1 MRLSD
6 VSIQKPVFAW
16 MLMASLLVFGGIGVT
31 RLGVSKMPDVDF
43 PQVTVNLRFLGAAPE
58 VMESDVVEIV
68 EDACMTVEGIKDI
81 SSVSKQDSA
90 TVTVEFE
97 LGRDIDAALQDVQT
111 KIAQA
116 QRRLP
121 LDMDPPVCSKQNPE
135 DQPIMSVSLS
145 GPLPP
150 AVVSDMARYT
160 VKERLQTVPG
170 VGEITLSGHRE
181 RNVRVWIDEAGLD
194 ARGLT
199 ATDVIAAIGREHVD
213 LPAGRIESV
222 SREMNVRMQGEAVDL
237 TQFRD
242 LVVADRGGMQVRL
255 RDVAVV
261 EDGLEDRRVIARTN
275 GLQAQGLGIKKQR
288 GANAIAVAD
297 AVKKRVLEIRK
308 DLPEELSL
316 DVTFDS
322 TEPVKDSIHEIGF
335 TIALSVLLTAIVCW
349 MFLGSISSTINV
361 LLAIPTSLV
370 GTFAVMYFLGFT
382 LNTFTLLGLSLA
394 VGIVV
399 DDAIMVLENI
409 FRHAEEGETRIRA
422 AVAGAREIA
431 FAALAATAA
440 IIAIFLPVAFMK
452 GIIGAFFFQFGV
464 TISVAVL
471 LSLLEALTLT
481 PSRSAQFLS
490 VGKRTT
496 WFGRAVDGSFE
507 WMARAYRRTL
517 VPALRWRWLSLG
529 AGVAVFAVSFWI
541 APKLRAEMTPSQDI
555 GRVLATIKTPVG
567 SSIDFTDDRVRRCE
581 AMLAGRPEFPITYV
595 AIGGFGGGDVN
606 TANVFVTM
614 PPADQRTIT
623 MQQAMAELRKKWNA
637 VPGVR
642 AIIQDLSIQ
651 GFTAT
656 RGYGVEFNVRGPD
669 WGKLVAE
676 AQSVMAKM
684 RESDL
689 LTDVDTDYQ
698 VGMPELQIRPDRGRA
713 AAMGVSMEAIA
724 ETVNALV
731 GGVRAGQFKDKGRNY
746 DVRVRLLG
754 GQRMAPEDIGRLKVR
769 ARDGTLVPLSA
780 LVSVDTKPTLLAVT
794 RRSRERAITITA
806 NVPQGK
812 SQSDAV
818 EAVRAIGE
826 ETLSRGYTLNFSG
839 SAQVFKDAGREAM
852 FALLLGVVVAYMI
865 LAAQFNSF
873 AHPVSVLAAMPL
885 SLTGA
890 LAALWICDLSI
901 NMYSA
906 IGILLLMGI
915 VKKNS
920 ILLVEF
926 TNHRRILGET
936 RDEALLYACPAR
948 LRPILMTT
956 ISTIVGAVPAAVA
969 IGPGA
974 ELRQPMAV
982 AVIGGL
988 TLSTRLTLYVVPALY
1003 SVLDSLS
1010 AWLSRWLGSAA
1021 GVERE
1026 TLAVLADL
1034 TAEDVEKFRHR
1045 RGDGPQTTDSAPVPG
1060 GGD

>member
-1 MRLSD
+1 VRLSD

-43 PQVTVNLRFLGAAPE
+43 PQITVKLRFLGAAPE

-81 SSVSKQDSA
+81 SSTSKQDSA
-90 TVTVEFE
+90 TVIVEFE
-97 LGRDIDAALQDVQT
+97 LGRDIDAALQDVQS

-121 LDMDPPVCSKQNPE
+121 VDMDPPECSKQNPE
-135 DQPIMSVSLS
+135 DSPIMFVSLS
-145 GPLPP
+145 GPMPP
-150 AVVSDMARYT
+150 AVVSDLARYA

-181 RNVRVWIDEAGLD
+181 RNVRVWIDAAGLD

-199 ATDVIAAIGREHVD
+199 AMDVVAAIGREHVD

-222 SREMNVRMQGEAVDL
+222 SRELNVRMHGEAIDL
-237 TQFRD
+237 AEFRD
-242 LVVADRGGMQVRL
+242 LVVADRGSMQVRL

-261 EDGLEDRRVIARTN
+261 EDGLEDKRVMARTN
-275 GLQAQGLGIKKQR
+275 GLPAQGLGIKKQR
-288 GANAIAVAD
+288 GSNAIAVAD
-297 AVKKRVLEIRK
+297 AVKARVLEIRK

-335 TIALSVLLTAIVCW
+335 TIVLSVLLTALVCW
-349 MFLGSISSTINV
+349 AFLGSISSTINV

-409 FRHAEEGETRIRA
+409 FRHVEEGESRIRGS
-422 AVAGAREIA
+422 VAGAREIA
-431 FAALAATAA
+431 FAAMAATAA
-440 IIAIFLPVAFMK
+440 IVAIFLPVAFMK

-464 TISVAVL
+464 TITVAVL

-481 PSRSAQFLS
+481 PSRSAQFLA
-490 VGKRTT
+490 VGKRTS
-496 WFGRAVDGSFE
+496 WFGHAVEAAFDGMAAAYKRA
-507 WMARAYRRTL
+507 L
-517 VPALRWRWLSLG
+517 VPTLRHRWLVLG
-529 AGVAVFAVSFWI
+529 AGVAVFAASFWI
-541 APKLRAEMTPSQDI
+541 APKLRSEMTPSQDI

-567 SSIDFTDDRVRRCE
+567 SSIDFTDERVRICE
-581 AMLAGRPEFPITYV
+581 AMIEDRPEFPIRYV
-595 AIGGFGGGDVN
+595 SIGGFQGGDVN
-606 TANVFVTM
+606 TANLFVTM
-614 PPADQRTIT
+614 APARERQVT
-623 MQQAMAELRKKWNA
+623 MQQAMSELRAKWNG

-642 AIIQDLSIQ
+642 AMIQDLSIQ

-669 WGKLVAE
+669 WDLLVKQ
-676 AQSVMAKM
+676 AQDVMAKM

-689 LTDVDTDYQ
+689 FQDVDTDYQ
-698 VGMPELQIRPDRGRA
+698 VGMPELQIRPDRDRA

-724 ETVNALV
+724 ATVNALV

-746 DVRVRLLG
+746 DVRVRLLS
-754 GQRMAPEDIGRLKVR
+754 GQRMSPEDIGRLKVR
-769 ARDGTLVPLSA
+769 ARDGGLVPLSA
-780 LVSVDTKPTLLAVT
+780 LVSVETKPTLLAVT
-794 RRSRERAITITA
+794 RRARERAITITA

-818 EAVRAIGE
+818 EKARAIGA

-839 SAQVFKDAGREAM
+839 SAQVFKEAGAEAM
-852 FALLLGVVVAYMI
+852 FALLLGVAIAYMI

-873 AHPVSVLAAMPL
+873 AHPVSVLAALPL

-890 LAALWICDLSI
+890 VAALWVCDLSI

-926 TNHRRILGET
+926 TNHRRILGAS

-956 ISTIVGAVPAAVA
+956 ISTIVGAIPAAVA
-969 IGPGA
+969 FGPGA

-988 TLSTRLTLYVVPALY
+988 TLSTLLTLFVVPALY

-1010 AWLSRWLGSAA
+1010 AWLAQWFGSAA

-1026 TLAVLADL
+1026 TLAVIADIA
-1034 TAEDVEKFRHR
+1034 AEDVEKFRHR
-1045 RGDGPQTTDSAPVPG
+1045 RGTEVGV
-1060 GGD
+1060 GGDPPTPK